1 MTPDE
6 KQMLRE
12 VLNEAQ
18 TQSYSPQINRG
29 VHESSLAY
37 SQEHIFER
45 LSVARE
51 HEILTEAL
59 RHGRGNVELSDLQGS
74 LP

>member
-1 MTPDE
+1 
-6 KQMLRE
+6 MLRE